1 MNETPPPPAL
11 AAAEA
16 ASVEAENA
24 PLRRL
29 VVLRLGDDLARTVAD
44 IAGHCGFSCVFHQ
57 DQETAANDIRSAP
70 PDCVL
75 LTTDDI
81 RFCAQLRHHEP
92 LSHVPVLVL
101 ARPDDHVGTAL
112 ALQSGASDLAALP
125 VNPHELA
132 LRLSRLASS
141 SPTTGASVQAAAES
155 APFCLVESELRL
167 KRALKNM
174 PVMVFAA
181 DQDGCILFFNP
192 EFERVTGYSADDIMK
207 DPDAL
212 ELLMPHEEDLLPVAE
227 PGIPGS
233 EEHRRWTFR
242 AKDGGERTIIWS
254 NISDRCP
261 VPGWSKW
268 GVGLDITEYARL
280 ERLREDVER
289 MVRHDLRNPLGALV
303 GLAELL
309 LDDPELTPTQLEILR
324 RIVLAG
330 GRVTRIVENS
340 LALHAMER
348 GTFKLL
354 AQRVDCAA
362 MLRDLSHE
370 FEGVARAR
378 GQMIRLLCDGEPL
391 PPDRTVNV
399 QSSKALIESV
409 VANLLKNAIEASA
422 DDSVITLALHDAS
435 PLRIDVTNPGSI
447 APGMLPRLFKRYET
461 NKPGGSGIG
470 LYSARLVVDTLGG
483 KIWCE
488 SSPKGGTS
496 FSLTLPRPGF

>member
-1 MNETPPPPAL
+1 MNETPRIPTPTAGE
-11 AAAEA
+11 AHETDAET
-16 ASVEAENA
+16 A
-24 PLRRL
+24 PRRRM
-29 VVLRLGDDLARTVAD
+29 VALRLDDDLARTVAD
-44 IAGHCGFSCVFHQ
+44 IAGNHGFSCVFHH
-57 DQETAANDIRSAP
+57 DAEAAADDIRAAP
-70 PDCVL
+70 PACVL

-92 LSHVPVLVL
+92 LSHVPVIVLVR
-101 ARPDDHVGTAL
+101 ADDHAGTAL

-132 LRLSRLASS
+132 LRLSRLAPS

-192 EFERVTGYSADDIMK
+192 EFERVTGYSADDIMR

-212 ELLMPHEEDLLPVAE
+212 ELLMPHEEDLLPAVE

-233 EEHRRWTFR
+233 EEHRRWVFR

-303 GLAELL
+303 GLADLL

-354 AQRVDCAA
+354 PQRVDCAA

-378 GQMIRLLCDGEPL
+378 GQMIRLLCDAAPL
-391 PPDRTVNV
+391 PPDRVVNV

-422 DDSVITLALHDAS
+422 DDSVITMALHDAS
-435 PLRIDVTNPGSI
+435 PLRIDVKNPG
-447 APGMLPRLFKRYET
+447 AVDQDMLPRLFKRYET
-461 NKPGGSGIG
+461 SKPGGSGIG
-470 LYSARLVVDTLGG
+470 LYSARLVVNTLGG
-483 KIWCE
+483 EIWCE
-488 SSPKGGTS
+488 PSPEGDTT
-496 FSLTLPRPGF
+496 FSLTLPRSGF

>member
-1 MNETPPPPAL
+1 MNTKSKIPGQKADD
-11 AAAEA
+11 AHTGEA
-16 ASVEAENA
+16 QSA
-24 PLRRL
+24 PRRRL
-29 VVLRLGDDLARTVAD
+29 VALRLSADLAQTVSHVAER
-44 IAGHCGFSCVFHQ
+44 CGFSCILHNNA
-57 DQETAANDIRSAP
+57 ETAANDIRATP

-81 RFCAQLRHHEP
+81 PFCAQLRHHEP
-92 LSHVPVLVL
+92 LSHVPVIVL
-101 ARPDDHVGTAL
+101 ARAEDHSGAAL

-132 LRLSRLASS
+132 FRLSRLAVSAA
-141 SPTTGASVQAAAES
+141 SPGEIAQPLASS

-192 EFERVTGYSADDIMK
+192 EFERVTGYSAEDIMK
-207 DPDAL
+207 DPGAL
-212 ELLMPHEEDLLPVAE
+212 ELLMPQEEDLLPVVE

-233 EEHRRWTFR
+233 EEHQRWTFR
-242 AKDGGERTIIWS
+242 AKDGRERTIIWS

-303 GLAELL
+303 GLADLL
-309 LDDPELTPTQLEILR
+309 LDDPALTPTQLEILR

-330 GRVTRIVENS
+330 GRVTRIVESS
-340 LALHAMER
+340 LALHSMER
-348 GTFKLL
+348 GTFRLL

-362 MLRDLSHE
+362 MLRDLAHE

-378 GQMIRLLCDGEPL
+378 GQVIRLLCDDTPL
-391 PPDRTVNV
+391 PLERVVNI
-399 QSSKALIESV
+399 QSSKALLESV

-422 DDSVITLALHDAS
+422 DGSVITVTLHDAS

-447 APGMLPRLFKRYET
+447 APDMRPRLFRRYET

-470 LYSARLVVDTLGG
+470 LYSARLVVTTLGG
-483 KIWCE
+483 EIWCE
-488 SSPKGGTS
+488 PSPEGHTT
-496 FSLTLPRPGF
+496 FSLTLPSSSF

>member
-1 MNETPPPPAL
+1 MNETPKTL
-11 AAAEA
+11 APTTGETHL
-16 ASVEAENA
+16 NA
-24 PLRRL
+24 GETTPRRR
-29 VVLRLGDDLARTVAD
+29 VVALRLDDVLARAVNDVA
-44 IAGHCGFSCVFHQ
+44 AQCGFSCVVHQ
-57 DQETAANDIRSAP
+57 DPETAANDIQGSP

-81 RFCAQLRHHEP
+81 PFCAQLRHHEP
-92 LSHVPVLVL
+92 LSHVPVIVL
-101 ARPDDHVGTAL
+101 ARAEDHSGAAL

-125 VNPHELA
+125 LNPHELA
-132 LRLSRLASS
+132 FRLSRLAASS
-141 SPTTGASVQAAAES
+141 ASPSEIAQPLASS

-192 EFERVTGYSADDIMK
+192 EFERVTGYSAEDIMK

-212 ELLMPHEEDLLPVAE
+212 ELLMPKEENLLPVVD

-242 AKDGGERTIIWS
+242 AKDGRERTIIWS

-303 GLAELL
+303 GLADLL
-309 LDDPELTPTQLEILR
+309 LDDPALTPTQLEILR

-362 MLRDLSHE
+362 MLRDLAHE

-378 GQMIRLLCDGEPL
+378 GQVIRLLCDDAPL
-391 PPDRTVNV
+391 PVDRVVNI
-399 QSSKALIESV
+399 QSSKALLESV
-409 VANLLKNAIEASA
+409 VANLLKNAIEASI
-422 DDSVITLALHDAS
+422 DGSVITVTLHDAS

-447 APGMLPRLFKRYET
+447 APDMLPRLFRRYET

-470 LYSARLVVDTLGG
+470 LYSARLVVTTLGG
-483 KIWCE
+483 EIWCE
-488 SSPKGGTS
+488 PSPEGHTT
-496 FSLTLPRPGF
+496 FSLTLPSSGF